1 MKKYVLFC
9 VIFISAFPSFG
20 QGRDTAFAVH
30 KLFHQKR
37 ASAHGLRATSDSA
50 ASRALYAERV
60 GRRPRTAQE
69 ARQDALANTAFTM
82 AGLLKAS
89 DYSAENEAA
98 IIRRY
103 QTGEPIPPAVRRKL
117 KRKHF
122 HRTERDVLN
131 AKF

>member
-37 ASAHGLRATSDSA
+37 AGAHGLRATSDIA

-60 GRRPRTAQE
+60 GRPRTAQE
-69 ARQDALANTAFTM
+69 ARQNALANTAFTM

-98 IIRRY
+98 IIQRY
-103 QTGEPIPPAVRRKL
+103 QAGGAIPPNIRRKL
-117 KRKHF
+117 RRKHF
-122 HRTERDVLN
+122 HRTSRDVLSGH
-131 AKF
+131 